1 MESQSKSSWMSSGG
15 RARRIWKAWDGI
27 TCCWFKAPWW
37 PAIVVPGVLSACG
50 MWGYPGV
57 GITEGGRFCLESMYR
72 FPVPMCWEGFVGC
85 MAPWQ
90 TFCWTLLCEWIR
102 PVCVKNWLREEQRS
116 ANWTWSKDQFLR
128 SACLILSIKPWNCER
143 STSDQL
149 TLLAIRQLSFSISSV
164 AYQSFET
171 PVKITSTILYILESR
186 SLSWPY
192 SWDWPIQ
199 LQFYKWTYAHWIMCR
214 GNLLCETGRKGI
226 ISLHFTSERNWTRR
240 GGMT

>member
-1 MESQSKSSWMSSGG
+1 
-15 RARRIWKAWDGI
+15 
-27 TCCWFKAPWW
+27 
-37 PAIVVPGVLSACG
+37 
-50 MWGYPGV
+50 
-57 GITEGGRFCLESMYR
+57 
-72 FPVPMCWEGFVGC
+72 MCWEGFEGC

-164 AYQSFET
+164 AYQSLGT
-171 PVKITSTILYILESR
+171 PIKIILTILWILDSESLKYIVREDNELTLFLTLADLYPVIQTDSHPLLSCVGATCTVR
-186 SLSWPY
+186 QAGKVLFPSVLQIKKSWP
-192 SWDWPIQ
+192 Q
-199 LQFYKWTYAHWIMCR
+199 
-214 GNLLCETGRKGI
+214 KGGI
-226 ISLHFTSERNWTRR
+226 T
-240 GGMT
+240 